1 MNYHKLRVPL
11 HFLSNEGVAT
21 CVVLTYYGKL
31 GRDTHGTST
40 ATGLW
45 CWIKIANSDDGINSD
60 DTFIMLMSGK
70 LWEIIAYV
78 LSFYVYMLLKF
89 STYLEVRFS
98 HQIHQTQVTITQ
110 CNSCDYFKQS
120 AHIPYMKFWSFVKH
134 AQSIY
139 NISFHS

>member
-11 HFLSNEGVAT
+11 HFFSNEGVAT
-21 CVVLTYYGKL
+21 CVVLAYGKL

-45 CWIKIANSDDGINSD
+45 CWIKIAYSDDGINSD

-89 STYLEVRFS
+89 STYLEVRFG

-110 CNSCDYFKQS
+110 CNS
-120 AHIPYMKFWSFVKH
+120 
-134 AQSIY
+134 
-139 NISFHS
+139 